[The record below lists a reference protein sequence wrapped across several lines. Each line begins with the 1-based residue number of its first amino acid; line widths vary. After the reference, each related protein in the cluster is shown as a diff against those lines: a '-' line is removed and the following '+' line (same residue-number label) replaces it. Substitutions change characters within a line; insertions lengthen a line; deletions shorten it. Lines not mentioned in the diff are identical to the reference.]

1 LSHERI
7 QSEGWVELYVRRRL
21 SPADNA
27 AFEDHFFQCDQC
39 FAEVEEMERF
49 VSGVRD
55 AGRRG
60 LLDRESDSAPT
71 PVRWLMPAFV
81 FAMSAVV
88 LLAGVLAYMALVRLP
103 DSEMRLQA
111 ALAGSARSESQL
123 AELSRRASANSAN
136 AGPQANLPV
145 VILTANRS
153 ANDAPDRLTIDPQ
166 TKMALLWIDIP
177 PQPAGAKFQITIA
190 SDGGPGETIHG
201 LERNENGALAAG
213 VPIDDLAAGAYV
225 IRLYPEQAPAR
236 MIAEYRMIVSR
247 K

>member
-1 LSHERI
+1 MSHERI

-21 SPADNA
+21 APADNA

-49 VSGVRD
+49 VSGVRE

-60 LLDRESDSAPT
+60 LLDGEPAQA
-71 PVRWLMPAFV
+71 RWLMPAFA

-88 LLAGVLAYMALVRLP
+88 LLGVGLAYMVLVRLP
-103 DSEMRLQA
+103 AGEMRLQA
-111 ALAGSARSESQL
+111 ALAASARSQSQP
-123 AELSRRASANSAN
+123 AN
-136 AGPQANLPV
+136 AGPQANIPV
-145 VILTANRS
+145 VILS
-153 ANDAPDRLTIDPQ
+153 ADRAPGDAPDRLAIDPQ
-166 TKMALLWIDIP
+166 GSDPQTRMALLWIDIP
-177 PQPAGAKFQITIA
+177 PQPAGAKFQVTIA
-190 SDGGPGETIHG
+190 SSGGSAKTIRG

-213 VPIDDLAAGAYV
+213 VPIDDLAPGTYV
-225 IRLYPEQAPAR
+225 VRLYPEQPPAR

>member
-21 SPADNA
+21 TPADNA
-27 AFEDHFFQCDQC
+27 AFEDHYFQCDQC

-49 VSGVRD
+49 IAGMRD

-60 LLDRESDSAPT
+60 LLDSEPA
-71 PVRWLMPAFV
+71 PVRWLMPAFM

-88 LLAGVLAYMALVRLP
+88 LLGGGLAYMGLVRLP
-103 DSEMRLQA
+103 ASEMRLQA

-123 AELSRRASANSAN
+123 A
-136 AGPQANLPV
+136 GPQPNVPV

-153 ANDAPDRLTIDPQ
+153 ANETPDRLTIDPQ
-166 TKMALLWIDIP
+166 TRMALLWIDIP
-177 PQPAGAKFQITIA
+177 PQPAGAKFRITIA
-190 SDGGPGETIHG
+190 ADGGSGKTIHG

-225 IRLYPEQAPAR
+225 VRLYPEQAPGR

>member
-21 SPADNA
+21 TSADNA

-39 FAEVEEMERF
+39 FADVEEMERF

-60 LLDRESDSAPT
+60 LLDSQPDSRTAHGLT
-71 PVRWLMPAFV
+71 PARWLMQAFV
-81 FAMSAVV
+81 VAMTAVV
-88 LLAGVLAYMALVRLP
+88 LLGAGLAYMALVRLP
-103 DSEMRLQA
+103 NSETRLSA
-111 ALAGSARSESQL
+111 ALAGSARSE
-123 AELSRRASANSAN
+123 AELSRRASANT
-136 AGPQANLPV
+136 GPQPNVPV

-153 ANDAPDRLTIDPQ
+153 ATDAPDRLTIDPQ
-166 TKMALLWIDIP
+166 ARMALLWIDIP
-177 PQPAGAKFQITIA
+177 PQPAGARFRITIA
-190 SDGGPGETIHG
+190 SDGGSVKTIHG

-213 VPIDDLAAGAYV
+213 VPIDDLATGPYV
-225 IRLYPEQAPAR
+225 VRLYPEQAPDR
-236 MIAEYRMIVSR
+236 MIAEYRMIASR